1 MLMNIVYGFVG
12 LGVGYYLKGMLTSR
26 IMGIKTIETA
36 VKKKQFLVFLET
48 PTGTI
53 LRRIVLLD
61 QNIGITENKEVVI
74 IPAGTVK
81 PCAQLR
87 GINIAHGDLYR
98 AVTVPGDLIK
108 LKDELVKNGWTT
120 DNIGSFFKLI
130 EEIPQANIKKKLDEI
145 EINIENRGDEFKPFN
160 VYTSMSSVVKDFV
173 YTGLNRTS
181 IHEMLRNLV
190 AKRDLENLNK
200 KDWVTIAIAV
210 TIVLVG
216 LGVLFKFIAPAIATM
231 GAASAPTV
239 PPARLG

>member
-12 LGVGYYLKGMLTSR
+12 LGIGYYLKGMLTSR

-98 AVTVPGDLIK
+98 AVTVPGDIIK

-120 DNIGSFFKLI
+120 DKVGSFFKLI
-130 EEIPQANIKKKLDEI
+130 EETPQATIKKKLDAIDI
-145 EINIENRGDEFKPFN
+145 EKINGDEFKPYN
-160 VYTSMSSVVKDFV
+160 VYISMSSVVKDFV

-190 AKRDLENLNK
+190 AKRELDNLNK

-231 GAASAPTV
+231 GASSAPAV